1 MVVNEDVNPWVDLI
15 IPLFLCPTS
24 EAPLSVAALRLGTL
38 ATGAVHLASW
48 VWQSVLVFFSFL
60 LTTELRLE
68 EKGGAPNTNGHTR
81 NLGFKNKSRHMTN
94 NERLGQD
101 SHITSRRTRCSTR
114 HTLSAVGLI
123 YIPSFGLPNKA
134 RSQPPL
140 RWIEARAKRKTS
152 LQNWFAPR
160 S

>member
-1 MVVNEDVNPWVDLI
+1 MFPEKVVDAHHEWHYTAMNASVRFNS
-15 IPLFLCPTS
+15 LFRDNMSAGDRKRTKRQKWRNSHLGGLG
-24 EAPLSVAALRLGTL
+24 LS
-38 ATGAVHLASW
+38 S
-48 VWQSVLVFFSFL
+48 LVFPTI
-60 LTTELRLE
+60 LTLRQVQHMAVPSSCKLS
-68 EKGGAPNTNGHTR
+68 TR
-81 NLGFKNKSRHMTN
+81 SKTKSRHMTN

-152 LQNWFAPR
+152 LQN
-160 S
+160 